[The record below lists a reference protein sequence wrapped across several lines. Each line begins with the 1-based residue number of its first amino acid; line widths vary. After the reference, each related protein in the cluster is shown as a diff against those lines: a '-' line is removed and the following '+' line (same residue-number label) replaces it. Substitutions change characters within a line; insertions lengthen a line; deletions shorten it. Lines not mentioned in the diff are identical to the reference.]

1 MNEVGLSASE
11 LKIAGDWARIES
23 TEAYAKANVAKKR
36 ELLDRKVIPIT
47 RQFGGK
53 KKAFNNSYFN

>member
-23 TEAYAKANVAKKR
+23 TEAYARASVAKKR
-36 ELLDRKVIPIT
+36 ELIDRKVIPLT
-47 RQFGGK
+47 RQLRGRK
-53 KKAFNNSYFN
+53 KKDIE